1 MKSHCYLAVLVAVA
15 GLMVFGCEE
24 FSKPKMDAAQ
34 KATVEKAII
43 QATDQYL
50 EVARRRDVT
59 GFMSFFADTAEMT
72 VSENGMIYS
81 SRKAFEE
88 FAVGFFKE
96 MVEMD
101 ASYEER
107 HIIPLSTDAALVTGV
122 LRYAAKQRS
131 GETYG
136 GRNVFTFVFIKKGDR
151 WQFIHVHESSVPAE
165 SN

>member
-1 MKSHCYLAVLVAVA
+1 MKPLNHLLILMAVA
-15 GLMVFGCEE
+15 GLMVFGCEK
-24 FSKPKMDAAQ
+24 SPNPQIDVAQ
-34 KATVEKAII
+34 KANVEKAII
-43 QATDQYL
+43 EAADQYL
-50 EVARRRDVT
+50 EVARRRDVA

-72 VSENGMIYS
+72 VAENGMIYP

-96 MVEMD
+96 TVEME
-101 ASYEER
+101 ATYEKR
-107 HIIPLSTDAALVTGV
+107 QVIPLSADAALVTGI

-131 GETYG
+131 GETFG
-136 GRNVFTFVFIKKGDR
+136 GRNAFTYVFIKKGDR